1 MALDVRD
8 IAAAAVRSIRQLDT
22 VTQNIAHANTPG
34 FKAIHLS
41 YELQSDPVS
50 GSQDPGLEYKPYGRT
65 DFSPGTLM
73 RTGGALDIAIEGDG
87 FLAVETRQGTAY
99 IRGGSFHINRNNEL
113 VTSTGERV
121 LGTSGPITID
131 GHDIQIGQDGTIT
144 VTETSGDG
152 AVATNVGQLRVVTF
166 DRPQNLKKQGDSQYV
181 DPGNAGM
188 QVMADPRVAG
198 QSLEMSNVNAIK
210 EMVNMIEL
218 QRTFETY
225 QKVIRTMADQD
236 KQATNQI
243 GKVV

>member
-1 MALDVRD
+1 
-8 IAAAAVRSIRQLDT
+8 
-22 VTQNIAHANTPG
+22 
-34 FKAIHLS
+34 
-41 YELQSDPVS
+41 
-50 GSQDPGLEYKPYGRT
+50 
-65 DFSPGTLM
+65 M
-73 RTGGALDIAIEGDG
+73 RTGGALDVAIEGDG
-87 FLAVETRQGTAY
+87 FLAVETKQGTAY

-121 LGTSGPITID
+121 LGSSGPITID
-131 GHDIQIGQDGTIT
+131 GHDIQVAQDGTIT
-144 VTETSGDG
+144 VTETTGDG

-166 DRPQNLKKQGDSQYV
+166 ERPQNLKKQGDSQYV

-188 QVMADPRVAG
+188 QVMTDPRVEG

-236 KQATNQI
+236 RQATTQI

>member
-34 FKAIHLS
+34 YKAVHLS
-41 YELQSDPVS
+41 YALQSDPVT
-50 GSQDPGLEYKPYGRT
+50 GKQDPGLEYVPYGRT
-65 DFSPGTLM
+65 DYSPGSLM
-73 RTGGALDIAIEGDG
+73 RTGGRLDVAIEGDG

-99 IRGGSFHINRNNEL
+99 IRGGSLHVNRNQEL

-121 LGTSGPITID
+121 LGASGPITID
-131 GHDIQIGQDGTIT
+131 GNDIQIGTDGTIS
-144 VTETSGDG
+144 VVQPGQEG
-152 AVATNVGQLRVVTF
+152 ALSTNVGQLRVVTF
-166 DRPQNLKKQGDSQYV
+166 DRPQNLRKQGDSQYI

-188 QVMADPRVAG
+188 QEMTDPRVQA

-210 EMVNMIEL
+210 EMVAMIEL
-218 QRTFETY
+218 QRSFETY

-236 KQATNQI
+236 RQATTQI
-243 GKVV
+243 GKVG